1 MAWVST
7 MACVLALAQ
16 GAGGVR
22 LVGGPF
28 APASQHAATPQI
40 PPFHNSPRAAVRM
53 AVDKEDADFPFPE
66 FLDPD
71 TLAEITEEL
80 QSDAAAPQWVP
91 GAPPPKPTSA
101 GGGGSFFEKFLAA
114 RAASGLP
121 PLPEDELAALAEME
135 EPEMPFSSFERE
147 LVRRSL
153 GSLDYLGNWSDPD
166 TAKDSIVLC
175 CVEPEVRGA
184 DGLTCDAS
192 GFHAER
198 AQMHA
203 TIVDRMLTSPRT
215 TTAAAGAGGGV
226 GDGVAGGSGDDA
238 LDGLRGAPRA
248 ADAAVPSSTGPP
260 VEAGRPSADEQH
272 VFIVVGVPG
281 SGKDTVLKRCAAV
294 VAPALARRPLALRP
308 AHRRTHHYR
317 YIRSLNLNLVD
328 ASADVVKEYLAAWGA
343 DELSELV
350 RRNNAAHGPGK
361 HLLHAQYLHRESILV
376 TDTVVARALEQGS
389 SLMLEKTLCARRA
402 TLAARNSSARNSAR
416 HSLNGARP
424 AGRYDV
430 EHVLSYAR
438 RFRERGCKVHLYG
451 TYITPLRNWA
461 FLSNRMRSGQ
471 SFGRYITIKQAAS
484 SLRQYRGNLQAILDT
499 PEMRAAFDSIFVYD
513 VNDDRWC
520 VAIEGV

>member
-1 MAWVST
+1 MKE
-7 MACVLALAQ
+7 
-16 GAGGVR
+16 
-22 LVGGPF
+22 
-28 APASQHAATPQI
+28 ATT
-40 PPFHNSPRAAVRM
+40 RA
-53 AVDKEDADFPFPE
+53 
-66 FLDPD
+66 
-71 TLAEITEEL
+71 T
-80 QSDAAAPQWVP
+80 
-91 GAPPPKPTSA
+91 
-101 GGGGSFFEKFLAA
+101 AA

-215 TTAAAGAGGGV
+215 TTAAAGGGGGV

-281 SGKDTVLKRCAAV
+281 SGKDTVLKRCAEK
-294 VAPALARRPLALRP
+294 RRPRAQLSPCHRSPLSRP
-308 AHRRTHHYR
+308 
-317 YIRSLNLNLVD
+317 V
-328 ASADVVKEYLAAWGA
+328 
-343 DELSELV
+343 
-350 RRNNAAHGPGK
+350 
-361 HLLHAQYLHRESILV
+361 
-376 TDTVVARALEQGS
+376 
-389 SLMLEKTLCARRA
+389 CA
-402 TLAARNSSARNSAR
+402 TTGTSARSTSTSSTR
-416 HSLNGARP
+416 RP
-424 AGRYDV
+424 
-430 EHVLSYAR
+430 
-438 RFRERGCKVHLYG
+438 
-451 TYITPLRNWA
+451 TW
-461 FLSNRMRSGQ
+461 
-471 SFGRYITIKQAAS
+471 
-484 SLRQYRGNLQAILDT
+484 
-499 PEMRAAFDSIFVYD
+499 
-513 VNDDRWC
+513 
-520 VAIEGV
+520 

>member
-1 MAWVST
+1 

-28 APASQHAATPQI
+28 APASQPAATPQI

-198 AQMHA
+198 AQMLA
-203 TIVDRMLTSPRT
+203 DPR
-215 TTAAAGAGGGV
+215 
-226 GDGVAGGSGDDA
+226 
-238 LDGLRGAPRA
+238 
-248 ADAAVPSSTGPP
+248 
-260 VEAGRPSADEQH
+260 
-272 VFIVVGVPG
+272 I
-281 SGKDTVLKRCAAV
+281 
-294 VAPALARRPLALRP
+294 
-308 AHRRTHHYR
+308 HR
-317 YIRSLNLNLVD
+317 SD
-328 ASADVVKEYLAAWGA
+328 
-343 DELSELV
+343 
-350 RRNNAAHGPGK
+350 
-361 HLLHAQYLHRESILV
+361 
-376 TDTVVARALEQGS
+376 
-389 SLMLEKTLCARRA
+389 
-402 TLAARNSSARNSAR
+402 
-416 HSLNGARP
+416 
-424 AGRYDV
+424 
-430 EHVLSYAR
+430 
-438 RFRERGCKVHLYG
+438 
-451 TYITPLRNWA
+451 
-461 FLSNRMRSGQ
+461 
-471 SFGRYITIKQAAS
+471 
-484 SLRQYRGNLQAILDT
+484 
-499 PEMRAAFDSIFVYD
+499 
-513 VNDDRWC
+513 
-520 VAIEGV
+520 

>member
-215 TTAAAGAGGGV
+215 PTAAAGGGGGV

-281 SGKDTVLKRCAAV
+281 SGKDTVLKRCAEK
-294 VAPALARRPLALRP
+294 RRPRAQLSPCHRSPLSRP
-308 AHRRTHHYR
+308 
-317 YIRSLNLNLVD
+317 V
-328 ASADVVKEYLAAWGA
+328 SATTG
-343 DELSELV
+343 
-350 RRNNAAHGPGK
+350 
-361 HLLHAQYLHRESILV
+361 
-376 TDTVVARALEQGS
+376 T
-389 SLMLEKTLCARRA
+389 
-402 TLAARNSSARNSAR
+402 SARST
-416 HSLNGARP
+416 STSSTPRP
-424 AGRYDV
+424 
-430 EHVLSYAR
+430 
-438 RFRERGCKVHLYG
+438 
-451 TYITPLRNWA
+451 TW
-461 FLSNRMRSGQ
+461 
-471 SFGRYITIKQAAS
+471 
-484 SLRQYRGNLQAILDT
+484 
-499 PEMRAAFDSIFVYD
+499 
-513 VNDDRWC
+513 
-520 VAIEGV
+520 

>member
-28 APASQHAATPQI
+28 APASQPAATPQI

-71 TLAEITEEL
+71 TLAEITEGL

-184 DGLTCDAS
+184 DGRSVMDMVMHEA
-192 GFHAER
+192 R
-198 AQMHA
+198 ARNA
-203 TIVDRMLTSPRT
+203 
-215 TTAAAGAGGGV
+215 
-226 GDGVAGGSGDDA
+226 
-238 LDGLRGAPRA
+238 
-248 ADAAVPSSTGPP
+248 
-260 VEAGRPSADEQH
+260 
-272 VFIVVGVPG
+272 
-281 SGKDTVLKRCAAV
+281 DTV
-294 VAPALARRPLALRP
+294 
-308 AHRRTHHYR
+308 
-317 YIRSLNLNLVD
+317 
-328 ASADVVKEYLAAWGA
+328 
-343 DELSELV
+343 
-350 RRNNAAHGPGK
+350 
-361 HLLHAQYLHRESILV
+361 
-376 TDTVVARALEQGS
+376 
-389 SLMLEKTLCARRA
+389 
-402 TLAARNSSARNSAR
+402 
-416 HSLNGARP
+416 
-424 AGRYDV
+424 
-430 EHVLSYAR
+430 
-438 RFRERGCKVHLYG
+438 
-451 TYITPLRNWA
+451 
-461 FLSNRMRSGQ
+461 
-471 SFGRYITIKQAAS
+471 
-484 SLRQYRGNLQAILDT
+484 
-499 PEMRAAFDSIFVYD
+499 
-513 VNDDRWC
+513 
-520 VAIEGV
+520 IEGVECDPAAVRSLKRNGVTVVQVMAPVETRFERLRPDPPSTTFAAATSR